1 MHMLSIPF
9 QLAQIPT
16 PIHRWSLLGLPE
28 EFELYI
34 KRDDLTGAALSGN
47 KVIITLVYP
56 TQSDIEK
63 QLH

>member
-1 MHMLSIPF
+1 MHMLPIPF
-9 QLAQIPT
+9 QLAQLPT
-16 PIHRWSLLGLPE
+16 PIHRWSLPGLPE

-47 KVIITLVYP
+47 KVIITLICP
-56 TQSDIEK
+56 TQPDIGN